1 MISFYP
7 PYYLCKGD
15 IKGGRVN
22 FISMGFWSSTPNVSY
37 WSYIE
42 SIWSSP
48 KPPRLLEK
56 TVSEHAVN
64 IKNTPGVT
72 YKRAVFQNATK
83 YSEFLESY
91 FYSNQ
96 ESTVLKIPPKIIEDG
111 LTSGGWYGIEA
122 LDIDLILIGIIFSL
136 PIQNIYSSEFPK
148 DPLKDCGLVDY
159 FCVREKYR
167 GVGVGSS
174 LLTRLFELTSQNGRK
189 PHIFSSEG
197 SLLFH
202 KIPPFIR
209 SNYIWREKSGGG
221 LLQGNVT
228 IVRNKPI
235 NIRDIWEN
243 NVFIAYNTN
252 TSIIQV
258 NYIYNNVS
266 IHMLLKPTYELK
278 NGKRVGEVIAYWG
291 QGPNFENLYDC
302 VLDNISDFE
311 IFITHSSFPKAK
323 SWNRGASFA
332 YYPFHFHPG
341 RFDFENILIL
351 I

>member
-1 MISFYP
+1 MP
-7 PYYLCKGD
+7 PK
-15 IKGGRVN
+15 
-22 FISMGFWSSTPNVSY
+22 
-37 WSYIE
+37 
-42 SIWSSP
+42 
-48 KPPRLLEK
+48 LLDA
-56 TVSEHAVN
+56 TSCA
-64 IKNTPGVT
+64 IIPKNTPGVT
-72 YKRAVFQNATK
+72 YKRAVFKNASK

-96 ESTVLKIPPKIIEDG
+96 KSTVLKIPPKIIEDG
-111 LTSGGWYGIEA
+111 LKTGEWYGIEA
-122 LDIDLILIGIIFSL
+122 LDIDLVLIGIVFSL
-136 PIQNIYSSEFPK
+136 PIQQIYSSEFPNE
-148 DPLKDCGLVDY
+148 PLTDCGLVDY

-174 LLTRLFELTSQNGRK
+174 LLTRLFELTSNNSRK
-189 PHIFSSEG
+189 PHIFASEG
-197 SLLFH
+197 SMLFH

-235 NIRDIWEN
+235 NIRDIWEK

-258 NYIYNNVS
+258 NYIYNNNMS

-323 SWNRGASFA
+323 SWNRGVSFA

-341 RFDFENILIL
+341 RFDFEKILIL
-351 I
+351 G